1 MDRLKNIFTIAY
13 YTILRYIR
21 DVKTLTSMLFL
32 PIILIIILG
41 TALDKYFTVSKI
53 EPIKVALVNKDKGEI
68 SKSFEEFLKI
78 EDVKAI
84 LQVERFEDYD
94 KALEELKDKDL
105 SALIYLEENLSEN
118 VKEGKENT
126 IKILGSKYS
135 TFKRNVVQKIVD
147 SYVNGANTMEAMYK
161 ISTPDTI
168 KDVKYENKTT
178 LKEEIFSITG
188 TKPRAI
194 DYYAVT
200 MLVMILMYGTMYGS
214 YSFGE
219 DNFETIGIRVKTTPV
234 KYSEIFIGKCLGIV
248 FTLFWQFIVLIL
260 VSKYMYKANFGTNL
274 WIIIFICFTLSVL
287 ATFLGM
293 AVCTIVKN
301 EKVAGAI
308 LNIVVPV
315 ATFVAGGYTPFS
327 VEPNSIF
334 EKVRYMSP
342 NYLAQTAIFNN
353 IYGGPSAQTQSCIVT
368 MWVMIIGLII
378 IASLFGR
385 RLLGNDSFSQ

>member
-21 DVKTLTSMLFL
+21 DVKTLTSMLVL

-53 EPIKVALVNKDKGEI
+53 DPIKVALVNKDKGDV

-78 EDVKAI
+78 EDIKAI
-84 LQVERFEDYD
+84 LQVERYEDYD

-118 VKEGKENT
+118 MKEGKENT

-161 ISTPDTI
+161 IATPDAI

-178 LKEEIFSITG
+178 IKEEIFSITG

-219 DNFETIGIRVKTTPV
+219 DNFETIGTRVKTTPV

-248 FTLFWQFIVLIL
+248 FTLFWQFTVLIL

-308 LNIVVPV
+308 LNIAVPV
-315 ATFVAGGYTPFS
+315 ATFVAGGYTPFP

-334 EKVRYMSP
+334 EKIRYMSP

-353 IYGGPSAQTQSCIVT
+353 IYGGPSAQTQSCIVI
-368 MWVMIIGLII
+368 MWVMSAVLII

-385 RLLGNDSFSQ
+385 RLVGNDSFSQ